1 MLVPSKFTR
10 LEESTIFKMKCI
22 LENKNQSESVSDI
35 YSRTKGIFY
44 DASEFLN
51 ALDVLYVL
59 GLVNI
64 SENSSVIEYAQRD

>member
-22 LENKNQSESVSDI
+22 LDNGRESESIPEI
-35 YSRTKGIFY
+35 YLRTKEFFY
-44 DASEFLN
+44 DASEFIH

-59 GLVNI
+59 DLVNI
-64 SENSSVIEYAQRD
+64 EDDSGLIEYA

>member
-22 LENKNQSESVSDI
+22 LANKKEGESVRDA
-35 YSRTKGIFY
+35 YLRTKNFFY
-44 DASEFLN
+44 DASEFLH

-59 GLVNI
+59 NLVNI
-64 SENSSVIEYAQRD
+64 TDDSGILEYA

>member
-22 LENKNQSESVSDI
+22 LANKRDFESVVDV
-35 YSRTKGIFY
+35 YLRTKDFFY
-44 DASEFLN
+44 DASEFLH

-59 GLVNI
+59 GLLNI
-64 SENSSVIEYAQRD
+64 NNETGLIEYA

>member
-22 LENKNQSESVSDI
+22 LINKKEIESVLDI
-35 YSRTKGIFY
+35 YIRTKDVFY
-44 DASEFLN
+44 DASEFLH

-59 GLVNI
+59 GFVNI
-64 SENSSVIEYAQRD
+64 NYDSGLIEYA

>member
-22 LENKNQSESVSDI
+22 LANKSDFESVIDV
-35 YSRTKGIFY
+35 YLRTKDCFY
-44 DASEFLN
+44 DASEFLH

-59 GLVNI
+59 GLLTIN
-64 SENSSVIEYAQRD
+64 NDTGLIEYA

>member
-22 LENKNQSESVSDI
+22 LNNKKQNESI
-35 YSRTKGIFY
+35 PEAYLRTKEFFY
-44 DASEFLN
+44 DASEFLH

-59 GLVNI
+59 GLVNLQ
-64 SENSSVIEYAQRD
+64 ENSSVIEYA

>member
-10 LEESTIFKMKCI
+10 LEESTIFKMRCI
-22 LENKNQSESVSDI
+22 LSNNKESEKVLDA
-35 YSRTKGIFY
+35 YLRTKEFFY
-44 DASEFLN
+44 DASEFLH

-64 SENSSVIEYAQRD
+64 KSDSELIEYA

>member
-10 LEESTIFKMKCI
+10 LEESTIFKMRCI
-22 LENKNQSESVSDI
+22 LINKKESESVLDT
-35 YSRTKGIFY
+35 YLRTKDLFC
-44 DASEFLN
+44 DASEFLH

-64 SENSSVIEYAQRD
+64 RDDFGLIDYA